1 MTILLVEDD
10 QDDIDLFKD
19 VIQQI
24 DQSIILINAYD
35 GHEALAILGSD
46 LEEPHHIFLDINMPL
61 MNGLECL
68 DKITKQGIAPTSNIT
83 ILTTTRNEETVR
95 LVQALGASYISKPD
109 TFEELL
115 ESIRRRLLDAA

>member
-19 VIQQI
+19 VINEI
-24 DQSIILINAYD
+24 DKSIILIYAYD

-68 DKITKQGIAPTSNIT
+68 ETIAKQRIATGSNIT
-83 ILTTTRNEETVR
+83 ILTTTKNEVTINRVR
-95 LVQALGASYISKPD
+95 ELGAAYMPKPD
-109 TFEELL
+109 TFQALL
-115 ESIRRRLLDAA
+115 ESIRKRLLDAA